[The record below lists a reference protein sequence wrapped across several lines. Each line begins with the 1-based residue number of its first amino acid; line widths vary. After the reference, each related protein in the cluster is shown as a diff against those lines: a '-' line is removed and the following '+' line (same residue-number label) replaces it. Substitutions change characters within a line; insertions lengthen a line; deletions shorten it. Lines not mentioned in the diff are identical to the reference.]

1 MRISSNG
8 LFDASVSRLNDL
20 QSKLDKIAQ
29 QVSSGRK
36 LANPS
41 EDPVA
46 AGRTLEL
53 NQSQAINQQYTRNRE
68 FAKNAL
74 GVVDGTLTG
83 ISDTLQSIN
92 EQVIA
97 AGSATVSA
105 NDRATI
111 ANILK
116 GHRDQLLSLANT
128 TDGAGNYLLSGT
140 KTDTPAFE
148 DNAGVIGD
156 YQGDSTQSAIQV
168 DNARTLVTSVTADSL
183 FGAHANV
190 SLFTG
195 LDTLITALNN
205 PTTTATDLQTALNT
219 FSGQVS
225 TSFDN
230 VTNAQMSVGTRLQQI
245 EEMDKSGASREAQF
259 TESLSALQDL
269 DYNKALSDLSR
280 QQLVLQAAQQTFA
293 KLSDMSLFNFLK

>member
-8 LFDASVSRLNDL
+8 LFDTSVSRLNDL

-68 FAKNAL
+68 FAKNTL

-92 EQVIA
+92 EQVVA
-97 AGSATVSA
+97 AGSGAISV
-105 NDRATI
+105 NDRLTI
-111 ANILK
+111 ATILK

-140 KTDTPAFE
+140 KSDKPAFVE
-148 DNAGVIGD
+148 SNSGVISI
-156 YQGDSTQSAIQV
+156 YQGDTTQSAIQV
-168 DNARTLVTSVTADSL
+168 DNARTLAASVTADSL
-183 FGAHANV
+183 FGADAAF
-190 SLFTG
+190 FTG
-195 LDTLITALNN
+195 LDSLMIALNE

-219 FSGQVS
+219 FSGQFS

-230 VTNAQMSVGTRLQQI
+230 VTNAQMSVGIRMQRI
-245 EEMDKSGASREAQF
+245 DEMDKSGASREAQF